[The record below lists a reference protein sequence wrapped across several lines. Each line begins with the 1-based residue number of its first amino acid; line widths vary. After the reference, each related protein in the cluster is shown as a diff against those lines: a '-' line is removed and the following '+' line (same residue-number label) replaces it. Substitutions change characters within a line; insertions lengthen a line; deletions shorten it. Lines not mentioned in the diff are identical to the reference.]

1 MDMQIGI
8 EGVARKAGQR
18 IKTISEVFYPPIDIS
33 EEGEEIHIYLDL
45 PGFEKEDV
53 KILSTK
59 SGLKVS
65 GKREK
70 NPKGKLV
77 YEERVDEFSK
87 FIRINGEFEPD
98 SIKAS
103 MDNGVLGI
111 TVKRKEVRTVPIS

>member
-1 MDMQIGI
+1 MQIGI
-8 EGVARKAGQR
+8 EGVAKKAGQR

-45 PGFEKEDV
+45 PGFKKEDV

-70 NPKGKLV
+70 EIEGKLV
-77 YEERVDEFSK
+77 YEERVEEFSK
-87 FIRINGEFEPD
+87 FIRISGEFEAD
-98 SIKAS
+98 SVKAS
-103 MDNGVLGI
+103 MKEGVLAI
-111 TVKRKEVRTVPIS
+111 SVKRKEVKTVPIS

>member
-1 MDMQIGI
+1 MQIGI

-45 PGFEKEDV
+45 PGFKKEDV

-70 NPKGKLV
+70 NPTGKLV

-111 TVKRKEVRTVPIS
+111 TVKRKEVKTVPIN

>member
-1 MDMQIGI
+1 MQIGI
-8 EGVARKAGQR
+8 EGVVKKAGQR

-45 PGFEKEDV
+45 PGFKKENV

-70 NPKGKLV
+70 EISGKLI
-77 YEERVDEFSK
+77 YEERVEEFSK
-87 FIRINGEFEPD
+87 FIKISSEFESD

-103 MDNGVLGI
+103 MNGGVLGI
-111 TVKRKEVRTVPIS
+111 TVKRKEVTTIPIN